1 MLIKLVASV
10 VNGILTISK
19 LVYSHATEGVIK
31 QVPNNVNNPLLYILK
46 LTFI

>member
-31 QVPNNVNNPLLYILK
+31 QVIT
-46 LTFI
+46 LTTHYYTF